1 MPLLQPLGQ
10 GQGYLK
16 AGFLGFSKSGKT
28 YTATDL
34 AIGTYKFFANCGDI
48 VFFDTEGGSEYVAAR
63 IKEQIGKLPLGL
75 KSRSFADLMKVTK
88 ELKPNDVLLVDSVTH
103 VWRELCDSHLMRV
116 NEALARKNKPP
127 RFKLEFQDWNPI
139 KATWENWTTWYLNS
153 PVHVIICGRA
163 GWEYD
168 MQTTEDVSGNE
179 RKELVKIGTKM
190 KTESEFGFEPSL
202 LVEMERL
209 VEHANGRRRVTK
221 RQATVIGDRFG
232 ILDGKTFVNPKFK
245 DFEPHLKR
253 LKPGALNPID
263 TATKSDTGVTE
274 EGDIEWQRE
283 RKARTI
289 LSEEIQ
295 GLLVFHIPGQTA
307 KDKQRKAALLHEAF
321 GTRSWTAVEGL
332 PSEVQ
337 RQGLSL
343 LHERLDGAPRQQP
356 GSEEFADSEVTLEDV
371 PA

>member
-1 MPLLQPLGQ
+1 MPLLKPLGQ

-34 AIGTYKFFANCGDI
+34 AIGTYKLFGNCGDI
-48 VFFDTEGGSEYVAAR
+48 VFFDTEGGSEYIATR
-63 IKEQIGKLPLGL
+63 LKQQIGKDLIGL
-75 KSRSFADLMKVTK
+75 KSRSFSDLVAVTK
-88 ELKPNDVLLVDSVTH
+88 EIKPNDVLLVDSITH
-103 VWRELCDSHLMRV
+103 IWRELCDSHLMRV
-116 NEALARKNKPP
+116 NDALRRRNRNP

-139 KATWENWTTWYLNS
+139 KATWEEWTTWYLNA

-163 GWEYD
+163 GYEYD
-168 MQTTEDVSGNE
+168 LQMNEETE
-179 RKELVKIGTKM
+179 RKELVKTGVKM

-209 VEHANGRRRVTK
+209 IDPVKRRVTK

-245 DFEPHLKR
+245 DFEPHLLL
-253 LKPGALNPID
+253 LKPGANNPID
-263 TATKSDTGVTE
+263 TEIKSDTGVTE
-274 EGDIEWQRE
+274 EGDIEWQKE
-283 RKARTI
+283 RKTRTI
-289 LSEEIQ
+289 LAEEIQ
-295 GLLVFHIPGQTA
+295 GLLVYHIPGQSA

-321 GTRSWTAVEGL
+321 NTRSWTAVEGL
-332 PSEVQ
+332 PSEVL
-337 RQGLSL
+337 REGLAL
-343 LHERLDGAPRQQP
+343 LHERLDTASGPEVVD
-356 GSEEFADSEVTLEDV
+356 EEMEVTLEDV